1 MGLFSG
7 FNADV
12 NDLPTFNTGIPAGK
26 YPARISKVSMEKDIY
41 KNDPAQDF
49 LVFEISV
56 EGYEFP
62 KTMNF
67 TLPKTPAPWDDQTV
81 VTIIEGS
88 GRKLTEKDIN
98 ENSLAKIRDF
108 LTNCGIPLDKQ
119 DDVNPADLV
128 DIRGVVTISEQK
140 KNPKYTNATDFK
152 VSRDSGVSLPGQG
165 ADILG
170 TTHIGATT
178 PAASGALWG

>member
-12 NDLPTFNTGIPAGK
+12 NHLPTFNTGIPAGK
-26 YPARISKVSMEKDIY
+26 YPARISKVTMEKDLY
-41 KNDPAQDF
+41 KNDPDQDF

-67 TLPKTPAPWDDQTV
+67 TLPKTPAPWDGTTV

-108 LTNCGIPLDKQ
+108 LTDCGIPLDKQ

-128 DIRGVVTISEQK
+128 DIRGVVTIAEQK
-140 KNPKYTNATDFK
+140 KNPKYTNAVGFK
-152 VSRDSGVSLPGQG
+152 VARNAGVSLPGQNN
-165 ADILG
+165 DVLSG
-170 TTHIGATT
+170 TSIGTS
-178 PAASGALWG
+178 PAASGSLWG